1 MYSFTKAT
9 TSSIVEQLIA
19 LAANS
24 FISDFFIDLINFLWA
39 KIDVADIE
47 NSSSPKPISNGAA
60 TVSYTHLDVYKRQ
73 GKYCIYS
80 HNSGRL

>member
-1 MYSFTKAT
+1 MTFFIIYLYYNSMYSFTKAT

-39 KIDVADIE
+39 KIDVADID
-47 NSSSPKPISNGAA
+47 NSSSP
-60 TVSYTHLDVYKRQ
+60 
-73 GKYCIYS
+73 
-80 HNSGRL
+80 